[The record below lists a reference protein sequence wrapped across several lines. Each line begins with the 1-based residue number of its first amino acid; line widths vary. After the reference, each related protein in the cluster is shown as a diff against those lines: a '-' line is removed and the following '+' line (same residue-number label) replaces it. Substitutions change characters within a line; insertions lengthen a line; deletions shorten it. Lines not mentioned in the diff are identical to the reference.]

1 MKRDEKMSKEL
12 LIPAGNY
19 ESLKQAIFNGADA
32 IYIGGKNFGARKFA
46 NNFTNE
52 EIISAINLCHL
63 YGVKLYVTMN
73 TLIKNNEVSLFLE
86 QVEFLYKNGIDAII
100 VQDFGMMCLI
110 LEKYPNLEVHASTQA
125 NTSSEATARF
135 YQQLG
140 LKRVVLSRELS
151 IEEINKMNLNIEK
164 EVFIHGALCIS
175 YSGCCLMSSML
186 GQRSGNRGECAGI
199 CRLPYNLKY
208 KDKIVM
214 KNKYL
219 LSTKELNTASKTA
232 ELLNSSIYSFK
243 IEGRMKSL
251 EYVGFI
257 TSFYRNLLDKNQNF
271 NLETET
277 NKLKTIFNRQFTNG
291 HLFNEKAN
299 NLINHSSPNHIGLE
313 IGKVIKI
320 TPQRITIKLNEGQ
333 TIHQHDG
340 LRFFNSKT
348 GFIVNYLYDSNNKLI
363 KEANNICLV
372 DNKVNLTKNDIV
384 TKTIDY
390 KLQQELKKL
399 PDKKIPVSIKIIA
412 HINQPLE
419 VIMSDEK
426 NIVRNNS
433 IIVEKAI
440 NSPLTKEQLIKQL
453 TKFGNTPFSLLSLES
468 EIDDNIFLS
477 IKEINNV
484 RRILIDS
491 LIEKRTQIKN
501 KIIINDLSF
510 EKIDIIPTH
519 NIAASVMNEAQLEAC
534 LDMKVSR
541 IYVKDKNL
549 YKKYQHN
556 KQIYY
561 EVPRCNN
568 SIFKELEE
576 KNLISDYFDFNI
588 DKKIIASYGLNVF
601 NIYTAYYLYKQG
613 IKTVTLSPE
622 LSTEEVSSF
631 IKDYYNKFKTYPDLE
646 YIVYGKIENMIIKD
660 NILSLNED
668 DYNYKLIDTKNR
680 AFPTYYSK
688 GKTHILNHTTTKA
701 SISPFLRK
709 HCNLRFDF
717 YLETPE
723 EIKNTVKSYQ

>member
-1 MKRDEKMSKEL
+1 MSKEL